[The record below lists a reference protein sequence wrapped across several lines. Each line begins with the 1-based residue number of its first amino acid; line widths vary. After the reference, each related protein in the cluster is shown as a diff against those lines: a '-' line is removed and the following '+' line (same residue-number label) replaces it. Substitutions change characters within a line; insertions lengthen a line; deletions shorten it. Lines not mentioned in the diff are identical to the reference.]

1 MFRNLFAVFATLVVG
16 AGAASASTATTDT
29 ATGLSLEQR
38 VQAAQKTL
46 GQLMGVNDEQ
56 ASKPGSKLVQYW
68 SNYYH
73 PWHNWNNWNNW
84 HNYYSPGY

>member
-1 MFRNLFAVFATLVVG
+1 MFRNLFAVFATLMVG
-16 AGAASASTATTDT
+16 AGAASASTPTTGT
-29 ATGLSLEQR
+29 TTGLSLEQR

-46 GQLMGVNDEQ
+46 GQMMDVNDEQ
-56 ASKPGSKLVQYW
+56 ASKPRSKLAQYW
-68 SNYYH
+68 HNYYQ